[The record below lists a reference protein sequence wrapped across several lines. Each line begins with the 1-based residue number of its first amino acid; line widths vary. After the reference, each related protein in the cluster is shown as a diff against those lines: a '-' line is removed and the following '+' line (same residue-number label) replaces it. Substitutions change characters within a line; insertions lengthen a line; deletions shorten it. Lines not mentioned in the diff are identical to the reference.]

1 MQNVS
6 KCAKI
11 VVTLARKIVKLNV
24 LRVKKAITVVMY
36 VKVHA
41 KNVNVNAWKIAIWLA
56 QRVNV
61 TYINKRRI
69 RWNIKK
75 NVL

>member
-6 KCAKI
+6 KYAKI
-11 VVTLARKIVKLNV
+11 VVTLARKIVKLSV

-36 VKVHA
+36 VKVHV

-61 TYINKRRI
+61 TYIS
-69 RWNIKK
+69 IKGESDGT
-75 NVL
+75 